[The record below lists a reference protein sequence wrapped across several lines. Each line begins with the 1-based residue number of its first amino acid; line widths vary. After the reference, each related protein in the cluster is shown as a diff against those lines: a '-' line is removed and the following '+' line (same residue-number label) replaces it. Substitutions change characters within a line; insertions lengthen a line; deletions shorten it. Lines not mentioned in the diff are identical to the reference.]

1 MHAER
6 ESTGPSPSA
15 RLRMTDIDDTALV
28 LRRIKWISV
37 AAYVAFAIFTLIW
50 AGFRAFLGL
59 TCAAAVTMIS
69 FLWLEDVIGALLQP
83 SPQLRAWK
91 VTLRAVGRLLLLG
104 MAILVLI
111 FVARFNVVS
120 VLLGFSI
127 VVVGIIGEA
136 FYATYQSFTV

>member
-1 MHAER
+1 
-6 ESTGPSPSA
+6 
-15 RLRMTDIDDTALV
+15 MTDIDDTALV

-37 AAYVAFAIFTLIW
+37 AAYVAFAIFTLIS

-83 SPQLRAWK
+83 SPQLRAWR
-91 VTLRAVGRLLLLG
+91 VMLRSVARLLLLG
-104 MAILVLI
+104 VAILVLI

>member
-1 MHAER
+1 MELDENA
-6 ESTGPSPSA
+6 A
-15 RLRMTDIDDTALV
+15 V
-28 LRRIKWISV
+28 LRRIKRNSV
-37 AAYVAFAIFTLIW
+37 AAYIAFTVFTWIW
-50 AGFRAFLGL
+50 AGFRPFLGL

-83 SPQLRAWK
+83 SPQLRAWR
-91 VTLRAVGRLLLLG
+91 VMLRSVARLLLLG
-104 MAILVLI
+104 VAILVLI

-136 FYATYQSFTV
+136 VYAAFQKRHE